1 MKHRILVVILA
12 SLSMMMALSIDAYL
26 PALPTIARDYA
37 VTLAAVQQTLTIYL
51 FALAFMTLFYGT
63 LSDSFGRR
71 PVILISLGFYFISSL
86 GAAWSPTLGWLLFFR
101 LLQGLSAGAG
111 MVIGRAIVGD
121 LMSGAEAQRTMAY
134 ISLVFGVAPAL
145 APILGGWVLAGWG
158 WRSIFYF
165 IAFFTFILFLA
176 CLRWLPE
183 SLPVKS
189 RHPFHFNIIVRNYL
203 EVGSHA
209 RFMLRSFSIALSFI
223 GIMLY
228 VASAPAYLLDLLHL
242 TVKDFGWLFVTFIAG
257 MTVGSAA
264 SGHLSHKLKPSA
276 IIGASYAL
284 MLVSVL
290 YSLVYTGLFAPR
302 IPWAVIPHFFYG
314 FGMSLGSPAMTVLTL
329 ELFPKVRG
337 LPSSLQGF
345 VFMICFSLI
354 SGAVAPLL
362 YTSAFL
368 LSVGAAVG
376 LGLSFLLWWLSSR
389 GQPEHAILS
398 DDEQRLTEEA
408 PHLSRSTRRRSTF
421 RAQSIGETVRPIL
434 NRCSP
439 GATPGGPTFSK
450 TQRQQ

>member
-37 VTLAAVQQTLTIYL
+37 VTLPAVQQTLTIYL
-51 FALAFMTLFYGT
+51 LALAFMTLFYGT

-71 PVILISLGFYFISSL
+71 PVILISLGFYLASSL
-86 GAAWSPTLGWLLFFR
+86 GAAWAPTLGWLLFFR

-134 ISLVFGVAPAL
+134 ISMVFGVAPAL

-158 WRSIFYF
+158 WRSIFDF
-165 IAFFTFILFLA
+165 IALFTLVLLLA

-183 SLPVKS
+183 SLAARD
-189 RHPFHFNIIVRNYL
+189 RHPFQFNAIVRNYL
-203 EVGSHA
+203 EVGANA
-209 RFMLRSFSIALSFI
+209 RFMLRSFGIALSFI

-228 VASAPAYLLDLLHL
+228 VASAPAYLLNLLHL

-257 MTVGSAA
+257 MTIGSALA
-264 SGHLSHKLKPSA
+264 GRLSHKLKPGV
-276 IIGASYAL
+276 IIGISYAL
-284 MLVSVL
+284 MALSAVS
-290 YSLVYTGLFAPR
+290 SLVYTGLFTPR
-302 IPWAVIPHFFYG
+302 IPWAIIPHFFYG

-329 ELFPKVRG
+329 EMFPKIRG

-354 SGAVAPLL
+354 SGLVAPLL
-362 YTSAFL
+362 FTSAFHL
-368 LSVGAAVG
+368 AAGAA
-376 LGLSFLLWWLSSR
+376 LGLCLSILLWWLGSR
-389 GQPEHAILS
+389 GEPTHAILS
-398 DDEQRLTEEA
+398 DDEQHLAEQEA
-408 PHLSRSTRRRSTF
+408 PHL
-421 RAQSIGETVRPIL
+421 
-434 NRCSP
+434 
-439 GATPGGPTFSK
+439 
-450 TQRQQ
+450 